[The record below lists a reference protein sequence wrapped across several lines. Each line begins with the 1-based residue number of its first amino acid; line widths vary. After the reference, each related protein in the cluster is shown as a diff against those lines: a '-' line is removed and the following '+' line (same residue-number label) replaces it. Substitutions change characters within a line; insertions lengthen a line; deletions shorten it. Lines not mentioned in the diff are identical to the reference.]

1 MWMLNTNKR
10 IGMTEKQY
18 AEIMGRLSAIE
29 ERQLSL
35 EFQKLLMET
44 LQKTNQVLERQCEV
58 LEVIKDED
66 KTYTDDPDLL
76 C

>member
-1 MWMLNTNKR
+1 
-10 IGMTEKQY
+10 MTEKQY

-29 ERQLSL
+29 DRQMSL
-35 EFQKLLMET
+35 EFQKIMIET
-44 LQKTNQVLERQCEV
+44 FQKTNQVLERQCEV

-66 KTYTDDPDLL
+66 KTAYTDDPDLL

>member
-1 MWMLNTNKR
+1 
-10 IGMTEKQY
+10 
-18 AEIMGRLSAIE
+18 MGRLSAIE

>member
-1 MWMLNTNKR
+1 
-10 IGMTEKQY
+10 MTEKQY

-35 EFQKLLMET
+35 EFQKLLTET

>member
-1 MWMLNTNKR
+1 MNTNKR

-35 EFQKLLMET
+35 EFQKLLTEM
-44 LQKTNQVLERQCEV
+44 LQKTNQGLERQCEV